1 MEFFST
7 FGGNPVSA
15 AIGLAVLDVLRD
27 EELQAH
33 ALDVGTGLLR
43 ALGTLATRHT
53 AVGDVR
59 GRGLFLGVE
68 MVADAETRT
77 PAPGIARYVVGR
89 AKEHGIL
96 LSTDGPDD
104 NVLKIKP
111 PLPFSH
117 ADAARLVDVLDR
129 VLSEDRA
136 RLGPGHGA

>member
-27 EELQAH
+27 EELQPH
-33 ALDVGTGLLR
+33 ALDVGTRLLR
-43 ALGTLATRHT
+43 DLRTVAGRHRT
-53 AVGDVR
+53 VGDVR

-68 MVADAETRT
+68 MVSDPDART
-77 PAPGIARYVVGR
+77 PAARIARYVVGR
-89 AKEHGIL
+89 MKDHGIL

-104 NVLKIKP
+104 NVVKIKP

-117 ADAARLVDVLDR
+117 NDATRLAETLDR
-129 VLSEDRA
+129 VLGED
-136 RLGPGHGA
+136 GAQPP

>member
-33 ALDVGTGLLR
+33 ALDVGTR
-43 ALGTLATRHT
+43 SCAPSAPWPSATA

-68 MVADAETRT
+68 MVSDPDART
-77 PAPGIARYVVGR
+77 PAAGIARYVVGR
-89 AKEHGIL
+89 MKDHGIL

-104 NVLKIKP
+104 NVVKIKP
-111 PLPFSH
+111 PLPFSR
-117 ADAARLVDVLDR
+117 ADATRLVETLDR
-129 VLSEDRA
+129 VLAED
-136 RLGPGHGA
+136 GADAT